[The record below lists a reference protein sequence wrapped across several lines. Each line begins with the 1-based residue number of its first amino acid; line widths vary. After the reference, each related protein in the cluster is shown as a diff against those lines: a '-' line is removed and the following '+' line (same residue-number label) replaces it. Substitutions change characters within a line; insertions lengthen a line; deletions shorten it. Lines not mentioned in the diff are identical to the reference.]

1 MYCLLVSS
9 YQSHR
14 KKFIQVLRYN
24 IIYSQFN
31 PVITFLSHRFN
42 LKHYV
47 KEESLQTQTF
57 FLFSIQQWLKNLYLC
72 TNNNTTCECD
82 HTIINTRK
90 NEQTLVNVN
99 WAELLLNQDWIKLL
113 ILSNKWKQY
122 QPLYR
127 HTHTQ
132 KKTESEIQHTTNHW
146 LVLHCFTLFHYITTK
161 KETKLTNAW
170 VEVGYCHTSKFSIW
184 MLLLRG
190 TYSPRYPPRWSCSA
204 LLSIPWWWKL
214 LQT

>member
-14 KKFIQVLRYN
+14 KKFILVLRYN

-31 PVITFLSHRFN
+31 PVVTFLSHRFN

-57 FLFSIQQWLKNLYLC
+57 VLFSIQRWLKNPIRMYEQQHNMWMRPYHNKHER
-72 TNNNTTCECD
+72 TS
-82 HTIINTRK
+82 K
-90 NEQTLVNVN
+90 QTLVNVN

-127 HTHTQ
+127 HTH
-132 KKTESEIQHTTNHW
+132 KK
-146 LVLHCFTLFHYITTK
+146 K
-161 KETKLTNAW
+161 KKQRA
-170 VEVGYCHTSKFSIW
+170 KFSTQRI
-184 MLLLRG
+184 
-190 TYSPRYPPRWSCSA
+190 
-204 LLSIPWWWKL
+204 ID
-214 LQT
+214 